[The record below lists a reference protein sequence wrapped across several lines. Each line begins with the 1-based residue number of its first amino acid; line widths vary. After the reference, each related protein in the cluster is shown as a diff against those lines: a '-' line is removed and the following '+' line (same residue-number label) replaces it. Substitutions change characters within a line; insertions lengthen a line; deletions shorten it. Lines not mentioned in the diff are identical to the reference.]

1 MGVKGL
7 NSLITQWCR
16 KQIKPTNINALFG
29 KKIAIDTSIYM
40 YEFKGRKSLLRDFND
55 MIVMFR
61 NNNITPIFVFDG
73 KAPVEKNET
82 LIVRREN
89 KKRSEDEYKLLL
101 DELVAL
107 DGLQEPSLSL
117 ETDRRKIMS
126 RLTLLEDKFVRIN
139 RDDIYNVK
147 QLMDLY
153 GVTYYE
159 HDGEAEQLCS
169 KLVIDGSVYAC
180 MSDDMDLFIYG
191 CPRILKRLDLYRNT
205 VDYYDLEVILKILNV
220 TLLEFKYIC
229 VLSGTDYNKKG
240 GTPIS
245 IKNAF
250 KLFSAYQY
258 EVKCRKAAPNSFYY
272 YISNTVRNV
281 NINYKDLFG
290 IVEMF
295 ELSDVKI
302 PNNLNC
308 RSSSSVKNIG
318 NADDDSRKKLL
329 HLLTL

>member
-1 MGVKGL
+1 
-7 NSLITQWCR
+7 
-16 KQIKPTNINALFG
+16 
-29 KKIAIDTSIYM
+29 
-40 YEFKGRKSLLRDFND
+40 
-55 MIVMFR
+55 
-61 NNNITPIFVFDG
+61 
-73 KAPVEKNET
+73 
-82 LIVRREN
+82 
-89 KKRSEDEYKLLL
+89 
-101 DELVAL
+101 
-107 DGLQEPSLSL
+107 
-117 ETDRRKIMS
+117 
-126 RLTLLEDKFVRIN
+126 
-139 RDDIYNVK
+139 
-147 QLMDLY
+147 MDLY

-281 NINYKDLFG
+281 NINYNDLFG